1 MSIKNRR
8 RRRRRRRR
16 STEQYE
22 LYAVHREM
30 ILLNI
35 STSILYVRRRRRR
48 LRKEKSLVKSLEGC
62 ICISC
67 SQRDYPPQEEKR
79 EEKETTFST
88 LYTAARERE
97 RERLSL
103 VSPLST
109 TCCILYAHKVPPCG
123 HLLSTFAY
131 GLSLTLVFLFLFK
144 DIRHVDM

>member
-67 SQRDYPPQEEKR
+67 SQRDNPPQEEKR
-79 EEKETTFST
+79 EETTFST

-97 RERLSL
+97 REKGSLSSL
-103 VSPLST
+103 PYRPPVAYYTRTKSLPAAIFYLLLPMVSAS
-109 TCCILYAHKVPPCG
+109 
-123 HLLSTFAY
+123 HLFFFS
-131 GLSLTLVFLFLFK
+131 SSKTL
-144 DIRHVDM
+144 DM

>member
-1 MSIKNRR
+1 MSIKNR

-35 STSILYVRRRRRR
+35 STSILYVRRRRR

-79 EEKETTFST
+79 EETTFST

-97 RERLSL
+97 RKALSRLS
-103 VSPLST
+103 P
-109 TCCILYAHKVPPCG
+109 ID
-123 HLLSTFAY
+123 HLLHTIRAQSP
-131 GLSLTLVFLFLFK
+131 SLRPSSIYFCLWSQPHTCFSFPLQ
-144 DIRHVDM
+144 RH